1 LFSVS
6 SLKDEENEITKSAS
20 VSSKSTSKT
29 ALWEE
34 EKMGKQLLLWRLRR
48 CMLLL
53 CVCMFAVSGCS
64 ADKKEEASKQ
74 ESFSEAEEKKIRI
87 GISFDS
93 FVIER
98 WLRDRDVFV
107 ATAQNLGAEVNVQNA
122 NGDVAEQVSQ
132 IEYLIDKKM
141 DVITIVAIDAGALS
155 DVVRK
160 AQNAGIRVICYDRL
174 IRNAGAD
181 LYISFDNRM
190 VGTLMGQALAA
201 SLPDGGEI
209 FQIQGSS
216 SDYNVDQV
224 REGFEEALKGSGITI
239 AYSTFCDN
247 WLAEL
252 AFDAVSEGLKKNG
265 GKVDGIMCGNDDL
278 AGQAIRALT
287 ENKMAGKIPV
297 VAQDAEL
304 SACQRIVEG
313 TQTMTV
319 YKSVD
324 KEASAAAKL
333 AVALA
338 KGEDITDASSQIP
351 VTETIDDGS
360 ARIPYYALEPIA
372 VTKENMDEVIIDGG
386 FHLREDVYL
395 NID

>member
-1 LFSVS
+1 MKNHVWRR
-6 SLKDEENEITKSAS
+6 
-20 VSSKSTSKT
+20 T
-29 ALWEE
+29 AY
-34 EKMGKQLLLWRLRR
+34 LLLSLA
-48 CMLLL
+48 L
-53 CVCMFAVSGCS
+53 CAVLSAGCAVDS
-64 ADKKEEASKQ
+64 ANKTEKPEAS
-74 ESFSEAEEKKIRI
+74 SEAVENKIRI

-98 WLRDRDVFV
+98 WLRDRDVFA
-107 ATAQNLGAEVNVQNA
+107 ATAQSLGAEVNVQNA
-122 NGDVAEQVSQ
+122 NGDVEEQISQ

-141 DVITIVAIDAGALS
+141 DVITIIAIDAGALT

-160 AQNAGIRVICYDRL
+160 AQQAGIRIVCYDRL
-174 IRNAGAD
+174 IRNAGTD

-209 FQIQGSS
+209 FQIQGSD
-216 SDYNVDQV
+216 SDYNVALV
-224 REGFEEALKGSGITI
+224 REGFEEALKGTGIRIT
-239 AYSTFCDN
+239 YSSFCDN

-252 AFDAVSEGLKKNG
+252 AFDAVSEGLKENG

-278 AGQAIRALT
+278 AGQAIRALA
-287 ENKMAGKIPV
+287 ENKMAGSIPV

-324 KEASAAAKL
+324 KEASVAAKL

-338 KGEDITDASSQIP
+338 KGEDITDPDSQIP
-351 VTETIDDGS
+351 VTQTMNDGGED
-360 ARIPYYALEPIA
+360 IPYYALEPVA
-372 VTKENMDEVIIDGG
+372 VTKENLDEVIIDGG
-386 FHLREDVYL
+386 FHQREDVYL

>member
-1 LFSVS
+1 MRMFSRFRKHGRLLVLLLLSAVLFSGCTAREGGTGQIEEVS
-6 SLKDEENEITKSAS
+6 S
-20 VSSKSTSKT
+20 
-29 ALWEE
+29 
-34 EKMGKQLLLWRLRR
+34 
-48 CMLLL
+48 
-53 CVCMFAVSGCS
+53 
-64 ADKKEEASKQ
+64 EAGEDRIQ
-74 ESFSEAEEKKIRI
+74 I
-87 GISFDS
+87 GICFDS

-107 ATAQNLGAEVNVQNA
+107 ATAQSLGAEVNVQNA
-122 NGDVAEQVSQ
+122 NGDVDEQISQ
-132 IEYLIDKKM
+132 IEYLIDKGV
-141 DVITIVAIDAGALS
+141 DVITIIAIDSDALT

-160 AQNAGIRVICYDRL
+160 ARQAGIRIVCYDRL
-174 IRNAGAD
+174 IRDAGTD

-190 VGTLMGQALAA
+190 VGTLMGQALAEN
-201 SLPDGGEI
+201 LPDGGEV
-209 FQIQGSS
+209 FQIQGSA
-216 SDYNVDQV
+216 SDNNVALV
-224 REGFEEALKGSGITI
+224 REGFEEALEGTGIEIT
-239 AYSTFCDN
+239 YSTFCNN

-252 AFDAVSEGLKKNG
+252 AFDAVQEGLEENG

-287 ENKMAGKIPV
+287 ERKMAGKVPV

-324 KEASAAAKL
+324 KEASSAAKL

-338 KGEDITDASSQIP
+338 RGEDIMDPESPIP
-351 VTETIDDGS
+351 VTETMNDGKED
-360 ARIPYYALEPIA
+360 IPYYPLEPAA
-372 VTKENMDEVIIDGG
+372 VTKENLDEVIIDGG
-386 FHLREDVYL
+386 FHQREDVYL

>member
-1 LFSVS
+1 MKRCAGLLLLLVLALCALSAAGCSSDSRDTVGEPEVS
-6 SLKDEENEITKSAS
+6 SEPDRE
-20 VSSKSTSKT
+20 
-29 ALWEE
+29 
-34 EKMGKQLLLWRLRR
+34 
-48 CMLLL
+48 
-53 CVCMFAVSGCS
+53 
-64 ADKKEEASKQ
+64 
-74 ESFSEAEEKKIRI
+74 KIRI

-107 ATAQNLGAEVNVQNA
+107 ATAQSLGAEVNVQNA
-122 NGDVAEQVSQ
+122 NGDVEEQISQ
-132 IEYLIDKKM
+132 IEYLIEKKM
-141 DVITIVAIDAGALS
+141 DVITIIAIDAGALS

-160 AQNAGIRVICYDRL
+160 AQQAGIRIICYDRL

-190 VGTLMGQALAA
+190 VGALMGQALAA

-209 FQIQGSS
+209 FQIQGSD
-216 SDYNVDQV
+216 SDYNVALV
-224 REGFEEALKGSGITI
+224 REGFEEALKGSGIRIT
-239 AYSTFCDN
+239 YSTFCNN

-252 AFDAVSEGLKKNG
+252 AFDAVKEGLKQNG

-287 ENKMAGKIPV
+287 ENKMAEEVPV

-333 AVALA
+333 AVSLA
-338 KGEDITDASSQIP
+338 KGEDITDPAGQIP
-351 VTETIDDGS
+351 VTETMNDGS
-360 ARIPYYALEPIA
+360 TDVPYYPLEPIA
-372 VTKENMDEVIIDGG
+372 VTKENMDGVIIDGG
-386 FHLREDVYL
+386 FHQREDVYL

>member
-1 LFSVS
+1 M
-6 SLKDEENEITKSAS
+6 
-20 VSSKSTSKT
+20 STCRWLGRFVRIV
-29 ALWEE
+29 AGLV
-34 EKMGKQLLLWRLRR
+34 
-48 CMLLL
+48 L
-53 CVCMFAVSGCS
+53 CCCFAAGCS
-64 ADKKEEASKQ
+64 ADGEKRADQ
-74 ESFSEAEEKKIRI
+74 PQPVSEAGEENIRI

-107 ATAQNLGAEVNVQNA
+107 ATAQGLGAEVNVQNA
-122 NGDVAEQVSQ
+122 NGDVEEQISQ
-132 IEYLIDKKM
+132 IEYLIEKKM
-141 DVITIVAIDAGALS
+141 DVITIIAIDAGALT
-155 DVVRK
+155 DVVKK
-160 AQNAGIRVICYDRL
+160 AQQAGIRVICYDRL
-174 IRNAGAD
+174 IRNAATD

-190 VGTLMGQALAA
+190 VGTLMGQALAD

-216 SDYNVDQV
+216 SDYNVDLV
-224 REGFEEALKGSGITI
+224 REGFEEALKGTGIRIT
-239 AYSTFCDN
+239 YSTFCDN

-252 AFDAVSEGLKKNG
+252 AFDAVGKGLDKNG

-287 ENKMAGKIPV
+287 ENKMAGTIPV

-324 KEASAAAKL
+324 KEAAAAAKL

-338 KGEDITDASSQIP
+338 RGEDITDPESPIP
-351 VTETIDDGS
+351 VTETMNDGKWE
-360 ARIPYYALEPIA
+360 IPYYPLEPVA
-372 VTKENMDEVIIDGG
+372 VTKENLDEVIIEGG
-386 FHLREDVYL
+386 FHQREDVYL

>member
-1 LFSVS
+1 MERRNCPGFGKRTFSES
-6 SLKDEENEITKSAS
+6 DKKHLSLYRGSHAFARKMARMALLIFCFLIPLTGC
-20 VSSKSTSKT
+20 SKT
-29 ALWEE
+29 TGESE
-34 EKMGKQLLLWRLRR
+34 VQSEQTSEKTDDPVK
-48 CMLLL
+48 
-53 CVCMFAVSGCS
+53 
-64 ADKKEEASKQ
+64 
-74 ESFSEAEEKKIRI
+74 I

-107 ATAQNLGAEVNVQNA
+107 ATAQSLGAEVNVQNA
-122 NGDVAEQVSQ
+122 NGNVEEQISQ

-141 DVITIVAIDAGALS
+141 DVITIIAIDGGALG
-155 DVVRK
+155 DVVKR
-160 AQNAGIRVICYDRL
+160 ARSEGIRVVCYDRL
-174 IRNAGAD
+174 ITNAASD

-190 VGTLMGQALAA
+190 VGTLMGQALAE
-201 SLPDGGEI
+201 SLPEGGEI

-216 SDYNVDQV
+216 SDNNVAQI
-224 REGFEEALKGSGITI
+224 REGFEEALEGTGIEIT
-239 AYSTFCDN
+239 YSTFCDN

-252 AFDAVSEGLKKNG
+252 AFDAVEQGLEENG
-265 GKVDGIMCGNDDL
+265 GTVDGIMCGNDDL

-324 KEASAAAKL
+324 QEAAAAAKL

-338 KGEDITDASSQIP
+338 KGEDITDPGSVLP
-351 VTETIDDGS
+351 VTQTMDDGS
-360 ARIPYYALEPIA
+360 QEIPYYALEPAA
-372 VTKENMDEVIIDGG
+372 VTKENMDEVIIEGR
-386 FHLREDVYL
+386 FHQREDVYL

>member
-1 LFSVS
+1 MFSVS

-48 CMLLL
+48 CMQLL

-239 AYSTFCDN
+239 AYTTFCDN

>member
-1 LFSVS
+1 MIRCGLFRG
-6 SLKDEENEITKSAS
+6 T
-20 VSSKSTSKT
+20 
-29 ALWEE
+29 
-34 EKMGKQLLLWRLRR
+34 GKIVLGLV
-48 CMLLL
+48 L
-53 CVCMFAVSGCS
+53 CVVLAAGC
-64 ADKKEEASKQ
+64 AGQDMQTLQKAEAS
-74 ESFSEAEEKKIRI
+74 SEAGDEKVRI

-107 ATAQNLGAEVNVQNA
+107 ATAQGLGAEVNVQNA
-122 NGDVAEQVSQ
+122 NGDVDEQISQ

-141 DVITIVAIDAGALS
+141 DVITIVAIDSGALT

-160 AQNAGIRVICYDRL
+160 ARQAGIRIVCYDRL
-174 IRNAGAD
+174 IRDAGTD
-181 LYISFDNRM
+181 LYISFDNHM

-201 SLPDGGEI
+201 SLPDGGEV

-216 SDYNVDQV
+216 SDNNVTLV
-224 REGFEEALKGSGITI
+224 REGFEEALEGTGIRIT
-239 AYSTFCDN
+239 YSTFCDN

-252 AFDAVSEGLKKNG
+252 AFDAVRTGLEENG

-287 ENKMAGKIPV
+287 ERKMAGRVPV

-338 KGEDITDASSQIP
+338 RGEDITDPKAPIQ
-351 VTETIDDGS
+351 VTETMNDGTKE
-360 ARIPYYALEPIA
+360 IPYYPLEPVA
-372 VTKENMDEVIIDGG
+372 VTKENLDEVIIDGG
-386 FHLREDVYL
+386 FHQREDVYL

>member
-1 LFSVS
+1 MSISRWLGRFGKIVAI
-6 SLKDEENEITKSAS
+6 L
-20 VSSKSTSKT
+20 
-29 ALWEE
+29 AL
-34 EKMGKQLLLWRLRR
+34 
-48 CMLLL
+48 C
-53 CVCMFAVSGCS
+53 CFAAGCS
-64 ADKKEEASKQ
+64 ADGTRRADQ
-74 ESFSEAEEKKIRI
+74 PQAVSEAGEEKVRI

-107 ATAQNLGAEVNVQNA
+107 ATAQGLGAEVNVQNA
-122 NGDVAEQVSQ
+122 NGDVEEQISQ
-132 IEYLIDKKM
+132 IEYLIEKKM
-141 DVITIVAIDAGALS
+141 DVITIIAIDAGALT
-155 DVVRK
+155 DVVKK
-160 AQNAGIRVICYDRL
+160 AQQAGIRIICYDRL
-174 IRNAGAD
+174 IRNAGTD

-190 VGTLMGQALAA
+190 VGTLMGQALAD
-201 SLPDGGEI
+201 SLPDGGDV

-216 SDYNVDQV
+216 SDYNVDLV
-224 REGFEEALKGSGITI
+224 REGFEEALQGTGIRIT
-239 AYSTFCDN
+239 YSTFCDN

-252 AFDAVSEGLKKNG
+252 AFDAVGEGLDQNG

-287 ENKMAGKIPV
+287 EKKMAGTIPV

-338 KGEDITDASSQIP
+338 KGEDITDPESPIP
-351 VTETIDDGS
+351 VTETMNDGIGE
-360 ARIPYYALEPIA
+360 IPYYPLEPIA
-372 VTKENMDEVIIDGG
+372 VTKENLDEVIIEGG
-386 FHLREDVYL
+386 FHQREDVYL

>member
-1 LFSVS
+1 
-6 SLKDEENEITKSAS
+6 
-20 VSSKSTSKT
+20 
-29 ALWEE
+29 
-34 EKMGKQLLLWRLRR
+34 MGKQLQLWRLRR
-48 CMLLL
+48 CILLF
-53 CVCMFAVSGCS
+53 CVCIFAVSGCS

-107 ATAQNLGAEVNVQNA
+107 ATAQSLGAEVNVQNA

>member
-1 LFSVS
+1 MSISRWLERFGKAAAILAVCCCFAAGCAAEGTNRADQPQAVS
-6 SLKDEENEITKSAS
+6 EAG
-20 VSSKSTSKT
+20 
-29 ALWEE
+29 E
-34 EKMGKQLLLWRLRR
+34 EK
-48 CMLLL
+48 
-53 CVCMFAVSGCS
+53 V
-64 ADKKEEASKQ
+64 
-74 ESFSEAEEKKIRI
+74 RI

-107 ATAQNLGAEVNVQNA
+107 ATAQGLGAEVNVQNA
-122 NGDVAEQVSQ
+122 NGDVEEQISQ
-132 IEYLIDKKM
+132 IEYLIEKKM
-141 DVITIVAIDAGALS
+141 DVITIIAIDAGALTE
-155 DVVRK
+155 VVRK
-160 AQNAGIRVICYDRL
+160 AQQAGIRVVCYDRL

-190 VGTLMGQALAA
+190 VGTLMGQALAE

-216 SDYNVDQV
+216 SDYNVDLV
-224 REGFEEALKGSGITI
+224 REGFEETLKGTGIRIT
-239 AYSTFCDN
+239 YSTFCDN

-252 AFDAVSEGLKKNG
+252 AFDAVGEGLEQNG

-287 ENKMAGKIPV
+287 EKKMAGTIPV

-324 KEASAAAKL
+324 KEAAAAAKL

-338 KGEDITDASSQIP
+338 KGEDITDPESPIP
-351 VTETIDDGS
+351 VTETMNDGNGE
-360 ARIPYYALEPIA
+360 IPYYPLEPIA
-372 VTKENMDEVIIDGG
+372 VTKENLDEVIIEGG
-386 FHLREDVYL
+386 FHQREDVYL

>member
-1 LFSVS
+1 MEHHIRIFNPVFFRRGALFLV
-6 SLKDEENEITKSAS
+6 LLSAC
-20 VSSKSTSKT
+20 VLVPLTGCSKT
-29 ALWEE
+29 TGE
-34 EKMGKQLLLWRLRR
+34 
-48 CMLLL
+48 
-53 CVCMFAVSGCS
+53 
-64 ADKKEEASKQ
+64 
-74 ESFSEAEEKKIRI
+74 SEAQSERSSETMEEPIRI

-107 ATAQNLGAEVNVQNA
+107 ATAQGLGAEVNVQNA
-122 NGDVAEQVSQ
+122 NGDVEEQISQ

-141 DVITIVAIDAGALS
+141 DVITVIAIDGEALG
-155 DVVRK
+155 DVVKK
-160 AQNAGIRVICYDRL
+160 ARDNGIRVVCYDRL

-190 VGTLMGQALAA
+190 VGTLMGQALAD
-201 SLPDGGEI
+201 SLPDGGDI

-224 REGFEEALKGSGITI
+224 REGFEEALEGTGINIT
-239 AYSTFCDN
+239 YSTFCDN

-252 AFDAVSEGLKKNG
+252 AFDAVQKGLEEND

-287 ENKMAGKIPV
+287 ENKMAGKVPV

-324 KEASAAAKL
+324 QEAAAAAKL

-338 KGEDITDASSQIP
+338 KGEDITDSGSSLP
-351 VTETIDDGS
+351 VTQTMDDGTQE
-360 ARIPYYALEPIA
+360 IPYYALEPVA
-372 VTKENMDEVIIDGG
+372 VTDENMDEVIIEGG
-386 FHLREDVYL
+386 FHQREDVYL

>member
-1 LFSVS
+1 MKRCAGLF
-6 SLKDEENEITKSAS
+6 
-20 VSSKSTSKT
+20 
-29 ALWEE
+29 
-34 EKMGKQLLLWRLRR
+34 LLLAL
-48 CMLLL
+48 CALL
-53 CVCMFAVSGCS
+53 AAGCS
-64 ADKKEEASKQ
+64 SESRDTVKEPETM
-74 ESFSEAEEKKIRI
+74 SERGQDKIRI

-107 ATAQNLGAEVNVQNA
+107 ATAQSLGAEVNVQNA
-122 NGDVAEQVSQ
+122 NGDVEEQISQ
-132 IEYLIDKKM
+132 IEYLIEKKM
-141 DVITIVAIDAGALS
+141 DVITIIAIDAGALS
-155 DVVRK
+155 SVVRK
-160 AQNAGIRVICYDRL
+160 AQQAGIRIICYDRL

-209 FQIQGSS
+209 FQIQGSD
-216 SDYNVDQV
+216 SDYNVDLV
-224 REGFEEALKGSGITI
+224 REGFEEALEGSGIRIT
-239 AYSTFCDN
+239 YSTFCRN

-252 AFDAVSEGLKKNG
+252 AFDAVNEGLKENG

-278 AGQAIRALT
+278 AGQAIRALA
-287 ENKMAGKIPV
+287 ENKMAGEVPV

-333 AVALA
+333 AVSLA
-338 KGEDITDASSQIP
+338 KGEDITDPSGQIP
-351 VTETIDDGS
+351 VTETMNDGS
-360 ARIPYYALEPIA
+360 ADVPYYPLEPVA

-386 FHLREDVYL
+386 FHQREDVYL

>member
-1 LFSVS
+1 MGIM
-6 SLKDEENEITKSAS
+6 KMRQ
-20 VSSKSTSKT
+20 T
-29 ALWEE
+29 AC
-34 EKMGKQLLLWRLRR
+34 LLL
-48 CMLLL
+48 LLAL
-53 CVCMFAVSGCS
+53 CAACAAGCS
-64 ADKKEEASKQ
+64 TGTQTAEKLEAS
-74 ESFSEAEEKKIRI
+74 SEAHEDKIRI

-122 NGDVAEQVSQ
+122 NGDVEEQISQ

-141 DVITIVAIDAGALS
+141 DVITIIAIDAGALG

-160 AQNAGIRVICYDRL
+160 AKQAGIKIISYDRL
-174 IRNAGAD
+174 IREAGTD
-181 LYISFDNRM
+181 LYVTFDNRM
-190 VGTLMGQALAA
+190 VGALMGQALAQN
-201 SLPDGGEI
+201 LPDGGEI
-209 FQIQGSS
+209 FQIQGSA
-216 SDYNVDQV
+216 SDYNVALV
-224 REGFEEALKGSGITI
+224 REGFEDALKGAGISIT
-239 AYSTFCDN
+239 YSTFCDN

-252 AFDAVSEGLKKNG
+252 AFDAVEEGLEENG

-287 ENKMAGKIPV
+287 ENKMAGTIPV

-324 KEASAAAKL
+324 KEASVAAKL

-338 KGEDITDASSQIP
+338 RGEDITDPGSQIP
-351 VTETIDDGS
+351 VTLTMNDGS
-360 ARIPYYALEPIA
+360 ADIPYYPLEPVA

-386 FHLREDVYL
+386 FHQKEDVYL